1 MALHS
6 FSHLRI
12 GRMVCTEVI
21 RRTGLIPNRLA
32 FILGNIR
39 PDLSIKYRL
48 IGHTRAESYEFLIQ
62 EIRELSH
69 TPVYFFTGFRYAM
82 RLGIICHYLCDYFC
96 YAHDEAYPG
105 TLRDHLRYERQ
116 LRAYIRQHYGTLFV
130 FNALETP
137 PIHGDVEGLIRHLTS
152 LHNGY
157 LKSES
162 HSMADD
168 ALRAISACLE
178 LVFNLLRFSK
188 QAASEQP
195 AFA

>member
-116 LRAYIRQHYGTLFV
+116 LRAYIQQHYGTLFV
-130 FNALETP
+130 FNALENP

-168 ALRAISACLE
+168 ALRAVSACLE